1 MTDIN
6 SDLYAEAIPIEELAR
21 LARADFSASSGCSKQ
36 VIRERAES
44 VVRDKLCPCTST
56 VDSIVDAVVDE
67 YMRQLGT
74 DKIVL
79 LKK

>member
-1 MTDIN
+1 MTDLHS
-6 SDLYAEAIPIEELAR
+6 SDYSEAIPIEELAR
-21 LARADFSASSGCSKQ
+21 LARADVDANSGCSET

-44 VVRDKLCPCTST
+44 VVRAKLCPCASS

-67 YMRQLGT
+67 YIRQLGI
-74 DKIVL
+74 DKLAL